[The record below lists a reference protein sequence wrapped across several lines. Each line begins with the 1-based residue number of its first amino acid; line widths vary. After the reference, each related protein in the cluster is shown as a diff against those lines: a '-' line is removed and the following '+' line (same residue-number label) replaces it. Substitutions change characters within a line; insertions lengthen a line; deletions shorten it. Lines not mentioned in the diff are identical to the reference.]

1 MDKFMEEALK
11 EGRKAI
17 EKNEGGPFG
26 AVIVKDGKIIAKGH
40 NRVLSTNDPTCHG
53 EIDAIRKACKK
64 LNTYDLKGCILYTT
78 GEPCPMCACA
88 CLWANI
94 EKVYYG
100 CSIFDTENI
109 GFRDNG
115 FYKFFEQDKRKN
127 YFIQTEKEKCLTL
140 YKDYKNK
147 KDKKEY

>member
-1 MDKFMEEALK
+1 MEEALK

-115 FYKFFEQDKRKN
+115 FYKFFEEDKRKN

-140 YKDYKNK
+140 YNDYKNK

>member
-1 MDKFMEEALK
+1 MEEALK

-26 AVIVKDGKIIAKGH
+26 AVIVKEGKIIAKGH

-53 EIDAIRKACKK
+53 EIDAIKKACKK

-100 CSIFDTENI
+100 CSISDTEDI

-140 YKDYKNK
+140 YNDYKNK

>member
-1 MDKFMEEALK
+1 MEEALK

-100 CSIFDTENI
+100 CSISDTEDI

-115 FYKFFEQDKRKN
+115 FYKFFEEDKRKN

-140 YKDYKNK
+140 YNDYKNK

>member
-1 MDKFMEEALK
+1 MEEALK

-109 GFRDNG
+109 GLRDNG
-115 FYKFFEQDKRKN
+115 FYKFFEEDKRKN

-140 YKDYKNK
+140 YNDYKNK

>member
-1 MDKFMEEALK
+1 MEEALK

-100 CSIFDTENI
+100 CSIFDTEDI

-115 FYKFFEQDKRKN
+115 FYQFFEEDKRKN

-140 YKDYKNK
+140 YNDYKNK

>member
-1 MDKFMEEALK
+1 MEEALK

-26 AVIVKDGKIIAKGH
+26 AIIVKDGKIIAKGH

-64 LNTYDLKGCILYTT
+64 LNTFDLKGCILYTT

-115 FYKFFEQDKRKN
+115 FYKFFEEDKRKN

-140 YKDYKNK
+140 YNDYKNK

>member
-1 MDKFMEEALK
+1 MEEALK

-100 CSIFDTENI
+100 CSISDTENI

-115 FYKFFEQDKRKN
+115 FYKFFEEDKRKN

-140 YKDYKNK
+140 YNDYKNK

>member
-1 MDKFMEEALK
+1 MEEALK

-64 LNTYDLKGCILYTT
+64 LNTFDLKGCILYTT

-100 CSIFDTENI
+100 CSISDTEDI

-140 YKDYKNK
+140 YNDYKNK